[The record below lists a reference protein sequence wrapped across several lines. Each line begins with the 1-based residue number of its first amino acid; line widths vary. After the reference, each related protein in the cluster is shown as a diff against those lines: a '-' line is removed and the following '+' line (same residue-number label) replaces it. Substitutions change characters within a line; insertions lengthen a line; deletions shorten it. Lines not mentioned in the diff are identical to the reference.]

1 MNKIKKAIDLLNET
15 DIFTI
20 MNAYNMA
27 SDEYLDGEQIYI
39 NDFDG
44 FMELI
49 EDFELAPNEILSFML
64 NNKEYKITDKFIY
77 FDGNKLESDN
87 NTDYCI
93 ITLKKKINN
102 EIADLIID
110 ADRSD

>member
-1 MNKIKKAIDLLNET
+1 MDKIEKAIKLLEKANT
-15 DIFTI
+15 FTI

-49 EDFELAPNEILSFML
+49 EDFKLAPNEILGFML

-77 FDGNKLESDN
+77 FDGYNLESDN
-87 NTDYCI
+87 NINYCI
-93 ITLKKKINN
+93 MTLQKKINN

-110 ADRSD
+110 ESD

>member
-1 MNKIKKAIDLLNET
+1 MDKIEKAIKLLKKANT
-15 DIFTI
+15 FTI

-27 SDEYLDGEQIYI
+27 SDEYLNGEQIYI

-49 EDFELAPNEILSFML
+49 EDFELAPNEILKFMI
-64 NNKEYKITDKFIY
+64 NNRWYKMTDKFMY
-77 FDGNKLESDN
+77 FDGEKLETDN
-87 NTDYCI
+87 DISYCVM
-93 ITLKKKINN
+93 TLRKKINN

-110 ADRSD
+110 ASD